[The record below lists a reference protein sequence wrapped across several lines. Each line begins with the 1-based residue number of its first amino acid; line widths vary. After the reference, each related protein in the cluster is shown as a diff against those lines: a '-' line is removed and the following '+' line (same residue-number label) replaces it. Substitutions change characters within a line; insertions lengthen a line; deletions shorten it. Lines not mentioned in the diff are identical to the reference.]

1 MSNKKLIYIAG
12 PTAVGKTVLSISL
25 AQALQ
30 TEIISCDARQC
41 YQEMTIGTAVPS
53 MEERKG
59 VPHHFIQNKS
69 IHQPF
74 DAGAFEMEGLKLL
87 KKLFQ
92 KYDHVVMVG
101 GSGLY
106 AKALVEGLDEFPEIS
121 AKAASK
127 VKLLYQDQ
135 GLEGLQKLLKKIDP
149 LYYKTVDL
157 NNTSRLLRALEVSET
172 VKKPYS
178 SFLGQ
183 SKIKRT
189 FSTHTLLLKMPRP
202 QLYEKINFR
211 VERMV
216 DAGLEIEAQR
226 LYSNKN
232 LPALQT
238 LGYQEWFKHFE
249 GKYSLNETIEE
260 IKKNSRRYAK
270 RQITWFNRLD
280 AHEISMQIQIKGI
293 KIGLNTVKK
302 LAQDLC

>member
-41 YQEMTIGTAVPS
+41 YHEMTIGTAVPS

-74 DAGAFEMEGLKLL
+74 DAGAFEREGLKLL

-183 SKIKRT
+183 SKKKRT

-216 DAGLEIEAQR
+216 EAGLEIEAQR

-260 IKKNSRRYAK
+260 IKKTAGDMPNVK
-270 RQITWFNRLD
+270 L
-280 AHEISMQIQIKGI
+280 H
-293 KIGLNTVKK
+293 GLIDLMHTKSQCKFK
-302 LAQDLC
+302 LRGLK

>member
-1 MSNKKLIYIAG
+1 MLNKKLIYIAG

-53 MEERKG
+53 LEERKG

-74 DAGAFEMEGLKLL
+74 DAGAFEREGLKLL

-106 AKALVEGLDEFPEIS
+106 AKALVEGLDKFPEIS
-121 AKAASK
+121 AKAALK

-149 LYYKTVDL
+149 FYYKTVDL
-157 NNTSRLLRALEVSET
+157 NNSSRLIRALEVCET

-183 SKIKRT
+183 TKKKRT
-189 FSTHTLLLKMPRP
+189 FSTHTLLLKMPRR

-216 DAGLEIEAQR
+216 EAGLEIEAQR

-238 LGYQEWFKHFE
+238 LGYQEWFKYFE

-270 RQITWFNRLD
+270 RQITWFNRLE
-280 AHEISMQIQIKGI
+280 AYEISMQIQIKGI
-293 KIGLNTVKK
+293 KIGLNIVKN

>member
-74 DAGAFEMEGLKLL
+74 DARAFEMEGLKLL

-183 SKIKRT
+183 SKKKRT

-211 VERMV
+211 VERLV